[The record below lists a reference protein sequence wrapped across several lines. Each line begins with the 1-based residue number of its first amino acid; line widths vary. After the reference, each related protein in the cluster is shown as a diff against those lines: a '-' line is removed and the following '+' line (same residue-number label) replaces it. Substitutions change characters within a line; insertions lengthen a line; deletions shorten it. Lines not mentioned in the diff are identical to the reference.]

1 MYLHLLTVLVQLSFI
16 FDSTILVK
24 KELRTVKKKTI
35 VLYLSVNSSLIFS
48 PNHNIYIVENLK
60 GALQQSDTIAHFFRK
75 LTIDYLKG
83 FFRISNG
90 QIGCLWRPL
99 RAGL

>member
-35 VLYLSVNSSLIFS
+35 ALYLSVNSSLIFS
-48 PNHNIYIVENLK
+48 PNDNMYLH
-60 GALQQSDTIAHFFRK
+60 SRK
-75 LTIDYLKG
+75 LEGGITAIRYYCA
-83 FFRISNG
+83 FFQEAHN
-90 QIGCLWRPL
+90 
-99 RAGL
+99 

>member
-1 MYLHLLTVLVQLSFI
+1 MYLHLLTGLVQLSFI
-16 FDSTILVK
+16 FYSTILVK
-24 KELRTVKKKTI
+24 KELRTVRNTKRQLPVCKFK
-35 VLYLSVNSSLIFS
+35 SNFS
-48 PNHNIYIVENLK
+48 PNDNIYIVENLK
-60 GALQQSDTIAHFFRK
+60 GALQQSDIAHFFRK

>member
-24 KELRTVKKKTI
+24 KELRTVKKKDNCTLP
-35 VLYLSVNSSLIFS
+35 VCKFKSHFF